1 MSRESHSFPIRLT
14 EANASFEPLKD
25 ELNSSVPQL
34 THSKAARE
42 REQRKVIIGNPLPY
56 IMLMSAKLLPM
67 MKPAT

>member
-1 MSRESHSFPIRLT
+1 MSQESHSFPIRLT

-34 THSKAARE
+34 TYGKQLE
-42 REQRKVIIGNPLPY
+42 REQRKVIIGNPLAY
-56 IMLMSAKLLPM
+56 IMLMSAKLLPL

>member
-1 MSRESHSFPIRLT
+1 MSQESHGFPIRPT
-14 EANASFEPLKD
+14 EANASFEPLKN

-34 THSKAARE
+34 TYGKQLE

-56 IMLMSAKLLPM
+56 IMLMSTKLLPL